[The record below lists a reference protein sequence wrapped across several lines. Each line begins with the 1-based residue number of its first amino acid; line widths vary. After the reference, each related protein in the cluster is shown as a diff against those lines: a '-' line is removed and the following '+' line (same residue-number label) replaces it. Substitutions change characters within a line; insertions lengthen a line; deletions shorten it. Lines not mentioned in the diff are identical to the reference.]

1 MQENTGGR
9 VHFVVGQNVRVI
21 NTDGIITGNDYV
33 IDQDRSDRRGQLQ
46 LIHKESGKLKK
57 IHHRRVLS
65 NDYKDGEAVVL
76 ESNNRFYALCPYCG
90 SSEEISNGET
100 WDCYK
105 CGKLQL
111 YWLSNRPDTIKK
123 VKPRILKVPSMN
135 TKAVTVNLDEIA
147 KLEKCE
153 LWTKKNIPFDHER
166 IDVRAHILIYS
177 DEEEHRKYCFNT
189 YNGTLGKKLKKLHI
203 EEFLANQPIESKK
216 IWFSIDNKDKAI
228 KKLVKEGY
236 EKV

>member
-105 CGKLQL
+105 CGQLQL
-111 YWLSNRPDTIKK
+111 
-123 VKPRILKVPSMN
+123 
-135 TKAVTVNLDEIA
+135 
-147 KLEKCE
+147 
-153 LWTKKNIPFDHER
+153 
-166 IDVRAHILIYS
+166 
-177 DEEEHRKYCFNT
+177 
-189 YNGTLGKKLKKLHI
+189 
-203 EEFLANQPIESKK
+203 
-216 IWFSIDNKDKAI
+216 
-228 KKLVKEGY
+228 
-236 EKV
+236 